1 MRKRCHFETKNLV
14 NFWYK
19 AHEPFSLT
27 DIRAISINLN
37 LLLAVKMYLKVLNKI
52 HFKCLAVAVAA
63 ASSSKRS
70 PCPFCACHMLSWGCV
85 LPQVL
90 LGPRSHSC
98 AGASWPFMNEL
109 QAVYT
114 HGCCGKV
121 LFFRYSPCFI
131 SYCYYYSFLAFF
143 FFQCRMDQK
152 KWWAELCC
160 LPSLR
165 VGGWCVL
172 RPSSLPRRC
181 CDYWCTAHR
190 LHAARSPSACLW
202 GALLGQKGLGSTV
215 VAEGKQLGACGVGCW
230 WSHPCQQPLCFSN
243 GC

>member
-1 MRKRCHFETKNLV
+1 MSCRL
-14 NFWYK
+14 
-19 AHEPFSLT
+19 LT
-27 DIRAISINLN
+27 HMGVMARSCSSDI
-37 LLLAVKMYLKVLNKI
+37 LL
-52 HFKCLAVAVAA
+52 
-63 ASSSKRS
+63 
-70 PCPFCACHMLSWGCV
+70 
-85 LPQVL
+85 
-90 LGPRSHSC
+90 
-98 AGASWPFMNEL
+98 
-109 QAVYT
+109 
-114 HGCCGKV
+114 V
-121 LFFRYSPCFI
+121 LFPTVTTI
-131 SYCYYYSFLAFF
+131 LFLAFFF